1 MSKALKFPRAA
12 DNLVVVP
19 RVVEYKAAFKRVR
32 DRRDLR
38 LETKERWL
46 TLVREN
52 YWAEGRAISAEE
64 LAGRLDYRSASAM
77 SVQYAR
83 YASELCTT
91 LKRSPAHPLA
101 ILVTFGN
108 EDGAGQAGPWTLLPQ
123 VAQALEELSGWVGKA
138 RSSLTV

>member
-12 DNLVVVP
+12 DNLVDVP
-19 RVVEYKAAFKRVR
+19 TVAEYKAAFKRVR

-46 TLVREN
+46 TLMREN

-64 LAGRLDYRSASAM
+64 LANRLDYRSASAM
-77 SVQYAR
+77 SLQYAR

-101 ILVTFGN
+101 ILVTFSS
-108 EDGAGQAGPWTLLPQ
+108 EEEVTQAAPWTLLPQ

-138 RSSLTV
+138 RTAVAV